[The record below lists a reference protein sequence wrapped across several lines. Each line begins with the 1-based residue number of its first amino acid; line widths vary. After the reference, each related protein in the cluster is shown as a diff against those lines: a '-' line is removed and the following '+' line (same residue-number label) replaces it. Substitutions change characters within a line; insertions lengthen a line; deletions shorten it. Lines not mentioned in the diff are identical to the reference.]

1 MSYTPKPQTCVPNP
15 SQTHRRTEN
24 ILAILP
30 MARILFLMTSLR
42 AAAALAKLLENAR
55 IKQNVYFSCHFVVFD
70 FKNYRCNNLNDLVL
84 CILENIRG
92 QIYE

>member
-42 AAAALAKLLENAR
+42 AAAALAKRNQETNL
-55 IKQNVYFSCHFVVFD
+55 D
-70 FKNYRCNNLNDLVL
+70 FINNLLKLNFLHNK
-84 CILENIRG
+84 ILKWSHV
-92 QIYE
+92 